1 MLAAVLVAPSIA
13 TSGTLHRTA
22 MGNWLVV
29 AKDGKGLQ
37 FVPVAGTH
45 ACHATPMHRDPA
57 FFPLEESY
65 RALAAAN
72 RTLYVALARGGLLE
86 IDAKDPA
93 RAVIKRS
100 IPHELPIQA
109 MAANSNRLYLVGER
123 GLELIELGPGGI
135 VRSEIHPEIRGD
147 SIQFAGR
154 VLRIARGGEA
164 VATFRDVSPASQTF
178 DVSVNDDFFS
188 PQDLT
193 VALGDTVRWLN
204 TTGNFHNV
212 ASCTPAQ
219 LGCSGQKADESFT
232 SGLPDGIWELDHT
245 FSQPGSNPY
254 VCEPHAAF
262 MNGSVTVI
270 GSIGEPPGVPDGST
284 GTPVRVS
291 KLAQDGST
299 LSIAWDTTTCGG
311 AADHEILY
319 GYGFGLPGSTGSG
332 FELAGSR
339 CSIGATSPFTWT
351 GVPQAFTGSTG
362 FLFWLVVATDGAVT
376 EGSWGRNSAG
386 VERQGPADGGA
397 SGECGIVGKSLANR
411 CPP

>member
-1 MLAAVLVAPSIA
+1 
-13 TSGTLHRTA
+13 

-29 AKDGKGLQ
+29 AEDGKGLQ
-37 FVPVAGTH
+37 FVPDVGTH
-45 ACHATPMHRDPA
+45 ACHATPTHRDPG

-72 RTLYVALARGGLLE
+72 QTLYVALAGGGLLE
-86 IDAKDPA
+86 IDARDPA
-93 RAVIKRS
+93 RAVLLRS
-100 IPHELPIQA
+100 IPHVLPIQA

-123 GLELIELGPGGI
+123 GLELIELGPGDT
-135 VRSEIHPEIRGD
+135 VRSEIHPEIQGD

-154 VLRIARGGEA
+154 VLRIARGDKS
-164 VATFRDVSPASQTF
+164 VATFRDVSSGSQTF

-193 VALGDTVRWLN
+193 VALGDTVRWSN

-212 ASCTPAQ
+212 ASCTPVQ
-219 LGCSGQKADESFT
+219 VDCSDQTAAESFT

-262 MNGSVTVI
+262 MRGSVTVI
-270 GSIGEPPGVPDGST
+270 GSIGNPPGVPDGST

-299 LSIAWDTTTCGG
+299 LSIAWDTTTC
-311 AADHEILY
+311 ASAVDHEILY
-319 GYGFGLPGSTGSG
+319 GYGFGLPGSTGGG
-332 FELAGSR
+332 FELAGAR
-339 CSIGATSPFTWT
+339 CSIGPTSPFTWT
-351 GVPQAFTGSTG
+351 GVPPAFPGSTG
-362 FLFWLVVATDGAVT
+362 FVFWILVATDGAVT
-376 EGSWGRNSAG
+376 EGSWGKDTAG
-386 VERQGPADGGA
+386 IERQGPMSGGA
-397 SGECGIVGKSLANR
+397 SGECGIVDKNLANS